1 MQNVNPKKLRAELK
15 DYLDL
20 ASGEPI
26 RIQRRSGESYVLIN
40 EDNFSEMKNE
50 IMSLQKRLL
59 AMTEVVDKK
68 AQEYQVGDRTRLKR
82 LKKKEQMVKFYFT
95 QSYSKE
101 LERIEDFILEST
113 ESIEQVEKFL
123 D

>member
-40 EDNFSEMKNE
+40 EDDFSEMKNE

-68 AQEYQVGDRTRLKR
+68 VEEYQPGDRNRLKR
-82 LKKKEQMVKFYFT
+82 LKKKA
-95 QSYSKE
+95 
-101 LERIEDFILEST
+101 
-113 ESIEQVEKFL
+113 
-123 D
+123 